1 MGKGGV
7 GDSGGGGGGGG
18 ANGIGTGSAGTC
30 FSGGSGSGGTYYP
43 VQATT
48 STANAGTRG
57 GAGSDSA
64 LLGVLP
70 AGTQSAAGAGN
81 PNGSALYGPNNLYDG
96 TGGVLIVFVEGTITT
111 VGGGSTPHFTAN
123 GTQGRQMTQGGM
135 GPTPSIY
142 PFGGGTGG
150 GIVILVNNGAGSLSG
165 NLQAL
170 GGIIANNGPSANFQS
185 GGNGSAVAY
194 TFAEL

>member
-1 MGKGGV
+1 MP
-7 GDSGGGGGGGG
+7 GGGGG
-18 ANGIGTGSAGTC
+18 AGVGAGSAGTC
-30 FSGGSGSGGTYYP
+30 FSGGSGSGGTFNP

-70 AGTQSAAGAGN
+70 VGVQSAAGAGN
-81 PNGSALYGPNNLYDG
+81 PNGSVAYGADPLYDG
-96 TGGVLIVFVEGTITT
+96 TGGVLIVFVEGTINTA
-111 VGGGSTPHFTAN
+111 GSSVKHFTAN

-135 GPTPSIY
+135 GPDPTIF

-150 GIVILVNNGAGSLSG
+150 GIVIVVNQNAASLS
-165 NLQAL
+165 NNIEAL
-170 GGIIANNGPSANFQS
+170 GGIITANGPSANFQS
-185 GGNGSAVAY
+185 GGNGSALRIP
-194 TFAEL
+194 FDSL